1 MNILEN
7 CLNKWSDLF
16 RKTIERENYLKSL
29 GYKIISIWESEYKKI
44 YK

>member
-1 MNILEN
+1 MFFYIYHDE
-7 CLNKWSDLF
+7 LF

>member
-7 CLNKWSDLF
+7 CLNKWMIYI

-29 GYKIISIWESEYKKI
+29 GYEIVSIWESEYKKI